1 MRPVVAVVVVVV
13 LAVLGYEYLWPE
25 PGRSV
30 APAGDTAGLPAT
42 GDRTAELEA
51 EVAIR
56 AQQVAADAARKMQAA
71 ANRVADAER
80 DVANANAG
88 LQLGQTDVGEGVTK
102 AVDEVTATL
111 GGITDQASA
120 EAALP
125 KLVEIDGRLYELQS
139 KIEQLPDATRKTFAS
154 LVTTMLPKV
163 ESAIERLRKMPGA
176 RDVVSPALEPIKAK
190 LDDWSHGPA

>member
-30 APAGDTAGLPAT
+30 VPAEDTAGLPAT

-176 RDVVSPALEPIKAK
+176 SDVVSPAIEPIKAK